1 MDWESSLKLF
11 NTFLKVD
18 KSLSKNTVQAY
29 LHDVQLLID
38 FLEEKNISVLPIDVN
53 IEHARAFMDYLTDL
67 GISATSQARIV
78 SGLKAFYKS
87 FLMQNLID
95 TNPLELLEAPKIG
108 RKLPQVLSIQ
118 EIDSMENVLDLSKAE
133 NFRNKAIIE
142 TLYSCGLRV
151 SELVNL
157 RISDLHF
164 NENYIS
170 VIGKG
175 DKQRLIPVG
184 HSAQKLIS
192 MYIERYRSQ
201 LTVQKGSENIVFL
214 NRRGRKL
221 SREMIFMM
229 VKKTAI
235 EAGVHKT
242 LSPHTFRHS
251 FATHL
256 LEGGADLRSIQ
267 AMLGHKSITTT
278 EIYTHINRQFLEDT
292 LRSFHPRYK

>member
-1 MDWESSLKLF
+1 MDWTASLRLF
-11 NTFLKVD
+11 HAFLKVD
-18 KSLSKNTVQAY
+18 KSLSDNTIKAY
-29 LHDVQLLID
+29 LHDVQLLIN
-38 FLEEKNISVLPIDVN
+38 FLEEKKTGLSPTEVTL
-53 IEHARAFMDYLTDL
+53 EHARKFLDRLTEL

-78 SGLKAFYKS
+78 SGIKAFYKS
-87 FLMQNLID
+87 LLAQNGID
-95 TNPLELLEAPKIG
+95 VNPLELLEAPKIG
-108 RKLPQVLSIQ
+108 RKLPQVLSIE
-118 EIDSMENVLDLSKAE
+118 EIDTMENSLDLSKPE

-151 SELVNL
+151 SELLNL

-175 DKQRLIPVG
+175 DKQRLVPIG
-184 HSAQKLIS
+184 HSAQKLITL
-192 MYIERYRSQ
+192 YIEGYRSQ
-201 LTVQKGSENIVFL
+201 LSIQKKSENIVFL
-214 NRRGRKL
+214 NRRGGKL
-221 SREMIFMM
+221 SREMIFLM
-229 VKKTAI
+229 VKKTAE
-235 EAGVHKT
+235 EAGIHKT

>member
-1 MDWESSLKLF
+1 
-11 NTFLKVD
+11 
-18 KSLSKNTVQAY
+18 
-29 LHDVQLLID
+29 
-38 FLEEKNISVLPIDVN
+38 
-53 IEHARAFMDYLTDL
+53 
-67 GISATSQARIV
+67 
-78 SGLKAFYKS
+78 
-87 FLMQNLID
+87 
-95 TNPLELLEAPKIG
+95 
-108 RKLPQVLSIQ
+108 
-118 EIDSMENVLDLSKAE
+118 
-133 NFRNKAIIE
+133 
-142 TLYSCGLRV
+142 V

-157 RISDLHF
+157 RVSDLHF

-184 HSAQKLIS
+184 QSAQKFIT

-221 SREMIFMM
+221 SREMIFIM
-229 VKKTAI
+229 VKKTAT

-278 EIYTHINRQFLEDT
+278 EIYTHINRQYLEDT